1 MNHAESLYP
10 RTKAYARDYSW
21 RSWWCILS
29 TAFFFAA
36 ALAGTLPGLPLVL
49 RIACSGLAGL
59 LMVRLFVIYH
69 DHQHRAILPKSR
81 LAEILMRVIG
91 ICLLCPSSTWRH
103 SHDHHHAHN
112 SKLGESNLGSYPVM
126 TRERYQQSS
135 WSARFKY
142 LVLRH
147 PVTLLSGY
155 LTVFLF
161 TMTLRSVFESPRK
174 HYDCLLAFLL
184 HLAFGAALVLLAGWS
199 ALALTL
205 LVPFFIASAMG
216 AYLFY
221 AQHNFPNVT
230 LLDKDGWTYEG
241 AALES
246 SSHMK
251 TGPILAWFTANI
263 GYHHIHHLNHRI
275 PFYRLP
281 EIYRDIPELR
291 RAKTTTLH
299 PLDILRCLRLK
310 IWDVQTQRMV
320 GLRGL

>member
-1 MNHAESLYP
+1 MPSTESLYT
-10 RTKAYARDYSW
+10 RTRAYARDYPW
-21 RSWWCILS
+21 KSWWCILS
-29 TAFFFAA
+29 TAFLLAA
-36 ALAGTLPGLPLVL
+36 ALTGTLPGLPLAP
-49 RIACSGLAGL
+49 RIVCSGLTGL
-59 LMVRLFVIYH
+59 LMVRFFVIYH

-81 LAEILMRVIG
+81 LAEMLMRVAG

-112 SKLGESNLGSYPVM
+112 SKLRDSNLGSYPVM

-135 WSARFKY
+135 FGARFKY
-142 LVLRH
+142 LFLRH
-147 PVTLLSGY
+147 PATLLCGY

-161 TMTLRSVFESPRK
+161 SMTLRSIFESPRK

-184 HLAFGAALVLLAGWS
+184 HLVLAVSLVLLAGWS
-199 ALALTL
+199 ALVLTL
-205 LVPFFIASAMG
+205 VVPFFIASALG
-216 AYLFY
+216 SYLFY
-221 AQHNFPNVT
+221 AQHNFPGVT
-230 LLDKDGWTYEG
+230 LMDEEGWTYEG

-251 TGPILAWFTANI
+251 TGPIMAWFSANI

-310 IWDVQTQRMV
+310 VWCVQTQRMV
-320 GLRGL
+320 GVRGL